1 MAYWGKE
8 AECPNRLRGWEKGPC
23 RGENRRHDPRFTKA
37 LLYHLSYAGVKNHY
51 RLHSHSCQRVVSGI
65 RRAGSSRILRTFLAQ

>member
-1 MAYWGKE
+1 
-8 AECPNRLRGWEKGPC
+8 
-23 RGENRRHDPRFTKA
+23 
-37 LLYHLSYAGVKNHY
+37 VKNHY